1 MNFLETFA
9 PVSAMAAITAINQPT
24 YAASCFFVIA
34 LGRSIYGLGYCNCG
48 PAGRLVGAIIFDL
61 ALLALLGGAI
71 WSLASWKSGQASVD
85 LRGTRII
92 PVSYEKFQQLYV
104 N

>member
-9 PVSAMAAITAINQPT
+9 PVAAMAAITAINQPL
-24 YAASCFFVIA
+24 YAAVCFFVIA

-48 PAGRLVGAIIFDL
+48 PAGRIVGAIIFDL

-71 WSLASWKSGQASVD
+71 WSLVSWKSGEASAN
-85 LRGTRII
+85 LAGARII
-92 PVSYEKFQQLYV
+92 PVSYEKFQ
-104 N
+104 